1 MLNRLYSLF
10 SNDVGIDLGTANT
23 LVHVHGKG
31 IVISEPSVVA
41 VEAKSRKVLAIGAE
55 AKRMLGRTPA
65 NIVAIRPLRDGV
77 IADYVVTEAMLRYF
91 IKKGTAGKIS
101 FGRPDVLVSVP
112 AGSTSVEKRYVLD
125 AARQAGAGKAYLIE
139 EPMAAAIGAQLPISG
154 PSGNMIVNIGG
165 GTAEIAVISLS
176 DIVVAKSHRVGGNRF
191 DEAIALYIRRK
202 YNLMIGDRTAE
213 QVKLE
218 IGSALPLEEE
228 MTMSVKGRDMI
239 AGLPREVMI
248 TSTEITEAMEVPLRN
263 LTDAIRGVLEQ
274 TPPELSADIIDKGI
288 VLSGGGAL
296 LRNIDR
302 LITNV
307 TGVATHVAPDPLS
320 CVAKGTGIAL
330 EHFDVFAKSL
340 TSQA

>member
-1 MLNRLYSLF
+1 MKI
-10 SNDVGIDLGTANT
+10 GIDLGTANV
-23 LVHVHGKG
+23 LVFVQGQG
-31 IVISEPSVVA
+31 ITVREPSVVA
-41 VEAKSRKVLAIGAE
+41 IDSDDRIVAVGTEAKEMV
-55 AKRMLGRTPA
+55 GRTPGS
-65 NIVAIRPLRDGV
+65 ITAIRPLRDGV

-165 GTAEIAVISLS
+165 GTAEIAVISMS

-228 MTMSVKGRDMI
+228 LTMSVKGRDMI
-239 AGLPREVMI
+239 AGLPREVLI
-248 TSTEITEAMEVPLRN
+248 TSTEITEAMDVPLRN

-307 TGVATHVAPDPLS
+307 TGVAAHVAPDPLS

>member
-1 MLNRLYSLF
+1 MKI
-10 SNDVGIDLGTANT
+10 GIDLGTANV
-23 LVHVHGKG
+23 LVFVQGQG
-31 IVISEPSVVA
+31 ITVREPSVVA
-41 VEAKSRKVLAIGAE
+41 IDADDRIVAVGTEAKEMV
-55 AKRMLGRTPA
+55 GRTPGS
-65 NIVAIRPLRDGV
+65 ITAIRPLRDGV

-154 PSGNMIVNIGG
+154 PSGNLIVNIGG
-165 GTAEIAVISLS
+165 GTAEIAVISMS

-191 DEAIALYIRRK
+191 DESIALYIRRK

-228 MTMSVKGRDMI
+228 LTMSVKGRDMI
-239 AGLPREVMI
+239 AGLPREVII

-340 TSQA
+340 TSQV

>member
-1 MLNRLYSLF
+1 MKI
-10 SNDVGIDLGTANT
+10 GIDLGTANV
-23 LVHVHGKG
+23 LVFVQGQG
-31 IVISEPSVVA
+31 ITVREPSVVA
-41 VEAKSRKVLAIGAE
+41 IDADDRIVAVGTEAKEMV
-55 AKRMLGRTPA
+55 GRTPGS
-65 NIVAIRPLRDGV
+65 ITAIRPLRDGV

-228 MTMSVKGRDMI
+228 LTMSVKGRDMI

-248 TSTEITEAMEVPLRN
+248 TSTEITEAMDVPLRN

>member
-1 MLNRLYSLF
+1 MKI
-10 SNDVGIDLGTANT
+10 GIDLGTANI
-23 LVHVHGKG
+23 LVFVQGSG
-31 IVISEPSVVA
+31 ITVREPSVVA
-41 VEAKSRKVLAIGAE
+41 INDRDQIVAVGNEAKE
-55 AKRMLGRTPA
+55 MLGRTPGS
-65 NIVAIRPLRDGV
+65 ISAIRPLRDGV

-91 IKKGTAGKIS
+91 IKKGTAGRFA

-125 AARQAGAGKAYLIE
+125 AARQAGAGKAFLIE
-139 EPMAAAIGAQLPISG
+139 EPMAAAIGAELPISG

-176 DIVVAKSHRVGGNRF
+176 EIVVSKSHRVGGNRF

-213 QVKLE
+213 QVKIE

-228 MTMSVKGRDMI
+228 LTMSVKGRDMI
-239 AGLPREVMI
+239 AGLPREVLI

-302 LITNV
+302 LITTV

>member
-1 MLNRLYSLF
+1 MKI
-10 SNDVGIDLGTANT
+10 GIDLGTANV
-23 LVHVHGKG
+23 LVFVQGQG
-31 IVISEPSVVA
+31 ITVREPSVVA
-41 VEAKSRKVLAIGAE
+41 IDADDRIVAVGTEANEMV
-55 AKRMLGRTPA
+55 GRTPGSITA
-65 NIVAIRPLRDGV
+65 VRPLRDGV

-91 IKKGTAGKIS
+91 IKKGTAGRFF

-165 GTAEIAVISLS
+165 GTAEIAVISMS

-228 MTMSVKGRDMI
+228 LTMGVKGRDMI
-239 AGLPREVMI
+239 AGLPREVQV
-248 TSTEITEAMEVPLRN
+248 TSTEIAEAMEVPLRN
-263 LTDAIRGVLEQ
+263 LTDAIRGVFEQ

-307 TGVATHVAPDPLS
+307 TGVASHVAPDPLS

>member
-1 MLNRLYSLF
+1 MKI
-10 SNDVGIDLGTANT
+10 GIDLGTANV
-23 LVHVHGKG
+23 LVFVQGQG
-31 IVISEPSVVA
+31 ITVREPSVVA
-41 VEAKSRKVLAIGAE
+41 IDAEDRIVAVGSEAKE
-55 AKRMLGRTPA
+55 MLGRTPGS
-65 NIVAIRPLRDGV
+65 ITAIRPLRDGV

-139 EPMAAAIGAQLPISG
+139 EPMAAAIGAELPISG

-213 QVKLE
+213 QVRIE

-228 MTMSVKGRDMI
+228 LTMSVKGRDMI
-239 AGLPREVMI
+239 AGLPREVLI

-302 LITNV
+302 LITTV
-307 TGVATHVAPDPLS
+307 TGVASHVAPDPLS

>member
-1 MLNRLYSLF
+1 MKI
-10 SNDVGIDLGTANT
+10 GIDLGTANV
-23 LVHVHGKG
+23 LVFVQGQG
-31 IVISEPSVVA
+31 ITVREPSVVA
-41 VEAKSRKVLAIGAE
+41 IDDEDRIIAVGNEAKE
-55 AKRMLGRTPA
+55 MLGRTPGS
-65 NIVAIRPLRDGV
+65 ITAIRPMRDGV

-139 EPMAAAIGAQLPISG
+139 EPMAAAIGAELPISG

-165 GTAEIAVISLS
+165 GTVEIAVISMS

-213 QVKLE
+213 QVKFE

-228 MTMSVKGRDMI
+228 LTMSVKGRDMI
-239 AGLPREVMI
+239 AGLPREVLI
-248 TSTEITEAMEVPLRN
+248 TSTEITEAMEVPMRN

-296 LRNIDR
+296 LRNVDR
-302 LITNV
+302 LITTV

-330 EHFDVFAKSL
+330 EHFDLFAKSL
-340 TSQA
+340 TSQV

>member
-1 MLNRLYSLF
+1 MKI
-10 SNDVGIDLGTANT
+10 GIDLGTANV
-23 LVHVHGKG
+23 LVFVQGQG
-31 IVISEPSVVA
+31 ITVREPSVVA
-41 VEAKSRKVLAIGAE
+41 IDADDRIVAVGTEAKEMV
-55 AKRMLGRTPA
+55 GRTPGS
-65 NIVAIRPLRDGV
+65 ITAIRPLRDGV

-165 GTAEIAVISLS
+165 GTAEIAVISMS

-218 IGSALPLEEE
+218 IGSALSLEEE
-228 MTMSVKGRDMI
+228 LTMSVKGRDMI

-307 TGVATHVAPDPLS
+307 TGVAAHVAPDPLS

>member
-1 MLNRLYSLF
+1 MKI
-10 SNDVGIDLGTANT
+10 GIDLGTANV
-23 LVHVHGKG
+23 LVFIQGQG
-31 IVISEPSVVA
+31 ITVREPSVVA
-41 VEAKSRKVLAIGAE
+41 IDAEDRIIAVGNEAKE
-55 AKRMLGRTPA
+55 MLGRTPGS
-65 NIVAIRPLRDGV
+65 ITAIRPLRDGV

-139 EPMAAAIGAQLPISG
+139 EPMAAAIGAELPISG

-213 QVKLE
+213 QVKIE

-228 MTMSVKGRDMI
+228 LTMSVKGRDMI
-239 AGLPREVMI
+239 AGLPREVLI

-302 LITNV
+302 LITTV
-307 TGVATHVAPDPLS
+307 TGVASHVAPDPLS

>member
-1 MLNRLYSLF
+1 MKI
-10 SNDVGIDLGTANT
+10 GIDLGTANV
-23 LVHVHGKG
+23 LVFVQGQG
-31 IVISEPSVVA
+31 ITVREPSVVA
-41 VEAKSRKVLAIGAE
+41 IDADDRIVAVGTEAKEMV
-55 AKRMLGRTPA
+55 GRTPGS
-65 NIVAIRPLRDGV
+65 ITAIRPLRDGV

-165 GTAEIAVISLS
+165 GTAEIAVISMS

-228 MTMSVKGRDMI
+228 LTMSVKGRDMI
-239 AGLPREVMI
+239 AGLPREVII

-307 TGVATHVAPDPLS
+307 TGVAAHVAPDPLS

>member
-1 MLNRLYSLF
+1 MKI
-10 SNDVGIDLGTANT
+10 GIDLGTANV
-23 LVHVHGKG
+23 LVFVQGQG
-31 IVISEPSVVA
+31 ITVREPSVVA
-41 VEAKSRKVLAIGAE
+41 IDAEDRIVAVGTEAKEMV
-55 AKRMLGRTPA
+55 GRTPGS
-65 NIVAIRPLRDGV
+65 ISAIRPLRDGV

-213 QVKLE
+213 QVKIE

-228 MTMSVKGRDMI
+228 LTMSVKGRDMI
-239 AGLPREVMI
+239 AGLPREVKI
-248 TSTEITEAMEVPLRN
+248 TSTEVTEALEVPLRN
-263 LTDAIRGVLEQ
+263 LTDAIRAVLEQ

-288 VLSGGGAL
+288 VISGGGAL

-302 LITNV
+302 LVTTV
-307 TGVATHVAPDPLS
+307 TGVAAHIAPDPLS

-330 EHFDVFAKSL
+330 EHFDQFAKSM
-340 TSQA
+340 TSEA

>member
-1 MLNRLYSLF
+1 MKI
-10 SNDVGIDLGTANT
+10 GIDLGTANV
-23 LVHVHGKG
+23 LVFVQGQG
-31 IVISEPSVVA
+31 ITVREPSVVA
-41 VEAKSRKVLAIGAE
+41 IDSDDRIVAVGSEAKE
-55 AKRMLGRTPA
+55 MLGRTPGS
-65 NIVAIRPLRDGV
+65 ITAIRPLRDGV

-139 EPMAAAIGAQLPISG
+139 EPMAAAIGAELPISG

-213 QVKLE
+213 QVKIE

-228 MTMSVKGRDMI
+228 LTMSVKGRDMI
-239 AGLPREVMI
+239 AGLPREVLI

-302 LITNV
+302 LITTV
-307 TGVATHVAPDPLS
+307 TGVASHVAPDPLS

>member
-1 MLNRLYSLF
+1 MKIGN
-10 SNDVGIDLGTANT
+10 DLGTANV
-23 LVHVHGKG
+23 LVFVQGQG
-31 IVISEPSVVA
+31 ITVREPSVVA
-41 VEAKSRKVLAIGAE
+41 IDSDDRIVAVGTEAKEMV
-55 AKRMLGRTPA
+55 GRTPGS
-65 NIVAIRPLRDGV
+65 ITAILPLRDGV

>member
-1 MLNRLYSLF
+1 MKI
-10 SNDVGIDLGTANT
+10 GIDLGTANI
-23 LVHVHGKG
+23 LVFVQGSG
-31 IVISEPSVVA
+31 ITVREPSVVA
-41 VEAKSRKVLAIGAE
+41 INDRDQIVAVGNEAKE
-55 AKRMLGRTPA
+55 MLGRTPGSISA
-65 NIVAIRPLRDGV
+65 SRPLRDGG

-91 IKKGTAGKIS
+91 IKKGTAGRFA

-125 AARQAGAGKAYLIE
+125 AARQAGAGKAFLIE
-139 EPMAAAIGAQLPISG
+139 EPMAAAIGAELPISG

-176 DIVVAKSHRVGGNRF
+176 EIVVSKSHRVGGNRF

-213 QVKLE
+213 QVKIE

-228 MTMSVKGRDMI
+228 LTMSVKGRDMI
-239 AGLPREVMI
+239 AGLPREVKI
-248 TSTEITEAMEVPLRN
+248 TSTEVTEALEVPLRN
-263 LTDAIRGVLEQ
+263 LTDAIRAVLEQ

-288 VLSGGGAL
+288 VISGGGAL

-302 LITNV
+302 LVTTV
-307 TGVATHVAPDPLS
+307 TGVAAHIAPDPLS

-330 EHFDVFAKSL
+330 EHFDQFAKSM
-340 TSQA
+340 TSEA

>member
-1 MLNRLYSLF
+1 MKI
-10 SNDVGIDLGTANT
+10 GIDLGTANV
-23 LVHVHGKG
+23 LVFVQGSG
-31 IVISEPSVVA
+31 ITVREPSVVA
-41 VEAKSRKVLAIGAE
+41 INEKDQVVAVGEDAKE
-55 AKRMLGRTPA
+55 MLGRTPGS
-65 NIVAIRPLRDGV
+65 ISAIRPLRDGV

-91 IKKGTAGKIS
+91 IKKGTAGRLS

-139 EPMAAAIGAQLPISG
+139 EPMAAAIGAELPISG

-165 GTAEIAVISLS
+165 GTAEIAVLSLS
-176 DIVVAKSHRVGGNRF
+176 DIVVSKSARVGGNRM

-213 QVKLE
+213 QVKFE
-218 IGSALPLEEE
+218 IGSALPLEDEL
-228 MTMSVKGRDMI
+228 TMMVKGRDMI
-239 AGLPREVMI
+239 AGLPREIKI
-248 TSTEITEAMEVPLRN
+248 TSTEVTEGLEVPLRN
-263 LTDAIRGVLEQ
+263 LLDAIRSVLEQ

-296 LRNIDR
+296 LRNMDR
-302 LITNV
+302 LVTAV
-307 TGVATHVAPDPLS
+307 TGVACHVATDPLS

-330 EHFDVFAKSL
+330 EHFEVFAKSI
-340 TSQA
+340 TSEA

>member
-1 MLNRLYSLF
+1 MKI
-10 SNDVGIDLGTANT
+10 GIDLGTANV
-23 LVHVHGKG
+23 LVFVEGSG
-31 IVISEPSVVA
+31 ITVREPSVVA
-41 VEAKSRKVLAIGAE
+41 INEKDQVVAVGQEAKD
-55 AKRMLGRTPA
+55 MLGRTPGS
-65 NIVAIRPLRDGV
+65 ISAIRPLRDGV

-91 IKKGTAGKIS
+91 IKKGTAGRLS

-139 EPMAAAIGAQLPISG
+139 EPMAAAIGAELPISG

-165 GTAEIAVISLS
+165 GTAEIAVLSLS
-176 DIVVAKSHRVGGNRF
+176 DIVVSKSARVGGNRM

-213 QVKLE
+213 QVKFE
-218 IGSALPLEEE
+218 IGSALPLEDEL
-228 MTMSVKGRDMI
+228 TMMVKGRDMI
-239 AGLPREVMI
+239 AGLPREIKI
-248 TSTEITEAMEVPLRN
+248 TSTEVTEGLEVPLRN
-263 LTDAIRGVLEQ
+263 LLDAIRSVLEQ

-296 LRNIDR
+296 LRNMDR
-302 LITNV
+302 LVTAV
-307 TGVATHVAPDPLS
+307 TGVACHVAADPLS

-330 EHFDVFAKSL
+330 EHFDVFAKSI
-340 TSQA
+340 TSEA

>member
-1 MLNRLYSLF
+1 MKI
-10 SNDVGIDLGTANT
+10 GIDLGTANV
-23 LVHVHGKG
+23 LVFVQGQG
-31 IVISEPSVVA
+31 ITVREPSVVA
-41 VEAKSRKVLAIGAE
+41 IDSDDRIVAVGSEAKE
-55 AKRMLGRTPA
+55 MLGRTPGS
-65 NIVAIRPLRDGV
+65 ITAIRPLRDGV

-139 EPMAAAIGAQLPISG
+139 EPMAAAIGAELPISG

-213 QVKLE
+213 QVKIE

-228 MTMSVKGRDMI
+228 LTMSVKGRDMI
-239 AGLPREVMI
+239 AGLPREVII

-302 LITNV
+302 LITTV

>member
-1 MLNRLYSLF
+1 MKI
-10 SNDVGIDLGTANT
+10 GIDLGTANV
-23 LVHVHGKG
+23 LVFVQGQG
-31 IVISEPSVVA
+31 ITVREPSVVA
-41 VEAKSRKVLAIGAE
+41 INADDRIVAVGTEAKGMV
-55 AKRMLGRTPA
+55 GRTPGS
-65 NIVAIRPLRDGV
+65 ITAIRPLRDGV

-165 GTAEIAVISLS
+165 GTAEIAVISMS

-191 DEAIALYIRRK
+191 DEAIALYTRRK

-228 MTMSVKGRDMI
+228 LTMSVKGRDMI
-239 AGLPREVMI
+239 AGLPREVLI

-263 LTDAIRGVLEQ
+263 LTDAIRGVFEQ

-307 TGVATHVAPDPLS
+307 TGVAAHVAPDPLS

>member
-1 MLNRLYSLF
+1 MKI
-10 SNDVGIDLGTANT
+10 GIDLGTANV
-23 LVHVHGKG
+23 LVFVQGQG
-31 IVISEPSVVA
+31 ITVREPSVVA
-41 VEAKSRKVLAIGAE
+41 IDSDDRIVAVGTEAKEMV
-55 AKRMLGRTPA
+55 GRTPGS
-65 NIVAIRPLRDGV
+65 ITAIRPLRDGV

-228 MTMSVKGRDMI
+228 LTMSVKGRDMI
-239 AGLPREVMI
+239 AGLPREVLI

-307 TGVATHVAPDPLS
+307 TGVAAHVAPDPLS

>member
-1 MLNRLYSLF
+1 MKI
-10 SNDVGIDLGTANT
+10 GIDLGTANV
-23 LVHVHGKG
+23 LVFVQGQG
-31 IVISEPSVVA
+31 ITVREPSVVA
-41 VEAKSRKVLAIGAE
+41 IDSDDRIVAVGSEAKE
-55 AKRMLGRTPA
+55 MLGRAPGSIT
-65 NIVAIRPLRDGV
+65 AIRPLRDGV

-139 EPMAAAIGAQLPISG
+139 EPMAAAIGAELPISG

-213 QVKLE
+213 QVKIE

-228 MTMSVKGRDMI
+228 LTMSVKGRDMI
-239 AGLPREVMI
+239 AGLPREVLI

-302 LITNV
+302 LITTV

>member
-1 MLNRLYSLF
+1 MKI
-10 SNDVGIDLGTANT
+10 GIDLGTANV
-23 LVHVHGKG
+23 LVFVQGQG
-31 IVISEPSVVA
+31 ITVREPSVVA
-41 VEAKSRKVLAIGAE
+41 IDSEDRIVAVGNEAKE
-55 AKRMLGRTPA
+55 MLGRTPGS
-65 NIVAIRPLRDGV
+65 ITAIRPLRDGV

-139 EPMAAAIGAQLPISG
+139 EPMAAAIGAELPISG

-218 IGSALPLEEE
+218 VGSALPLEEE
-228 MTMSVKGRDMI
+228 LTMSVKGRDMI
-239 AGLPREVMI
+239 AGLPREVII

-302 LITNV
+302 LITTV

-320 CVAKGTGIAL
+320 CVAKGTGTAL
-330 EHFDVFAKSL
+330 EHFDVFPKSL

>member
-1 MLNRLYSLF
+1 MKI
-10 SNDVGIDLGTANT
+10 GIDLGTANV
-23 LVHVHGKG
+23 LVFVQGQG
-31 IVISEPSVVA
+31 ITVREPSVVA
-41 VEAKSRKVLAIGAE
+41 IDSDDRIVAVGTEAKEMV
-55 AKRMLGRTPA
+55 GRTPGS
-65 NIVAIRPLRDGV
+65 ITAIRPLRDGV

-218 IGSALPLEEE
+218 IESALPLEEE

>member
-1 MLNRLYSLF
+1 MKI
-10 SNDVGIDLGTANT
+10 GIDLGTANV
-23 LVHVHGKG
+23 LVFVQGQG
-31 IVISEPSVVA
+31 ITVREPSVVA
-41 VEAKSRKVLAIGAE
+41 IDADDRIVAVGTEAKEMV
-55 AKRMLGRTPA
+55 GRTPGS
-65 NIVAIRPLRDGV
+65 ITAIRPLRDGV

-165 GTAEIAVISLS
+165 GTAEIAVISMS

-228 MTMSVKGRDMI
+228 LSMSVKGRDMI
-239 AGLPREVMI
+239 AGLPREVLI
-248 TSTEITEAMEVPLRN
+248 TSTDITEAMEVPLRN
-263 LTDAIRGVLEQ
+263 LTDATRGVLEQ

-307 TGVATHVAPDPLS
+307 TGVAAHVAPDPLS
-320 CVAKGTGIAL
+320 CVAKGTGTAL

>member
-1 MLNRLYSLF
+1 MNRNNPLSMGR
-10 SNDVGIDLGTANT
+10 DIAIDLGTANV
-23 LVHVHGKG
+23 LVFVQGQG
-31 IVISEPSVVA
+31 ITVREPSVVA
-41 VEAKSRKVLAIGAE
+41 IDADDRIVAVGTEAKEMV
-55 AKRMLGRTPA
+55 GRTPGS
-65 NIVAIRPLRDGV
+65 ITAIRPLRDGV

-165 GTAEIAVISLS
+165 GTAEIAVISMS

-228 MTMSVKGRDMI
+228 LTMSVKGRDMI
-239 AGLPREVMI
+239 AGLPREVLI

-307 TGVATHVAPDPLS
+307 TGVAAHVAPDPLS

>member
-1 MLNRLYSLF
+1 MKI
-10 SNDVGIDLGTANT
+10 GIDLGTANV
-23 LVHVHGKG
+23 LVFVQGQG
-31 IVISEPSVVA
+31 ITVREPSVVA
-41 VEAKSRKVLAIGAE
+41 IDADDRIVAVGTEAKEMV
-55 AKRMLGRTPA
+55 GRTPGS
-65 NIVAIRPLRDGV
+65 ITAIRPLRDGV

-165 GTAEIAVISLS
+165 GTAEIAVISMS

-228 MTMSVKGRDMI
+228 LTMSVKGRDMI

-274 TPPELSADIIDKGI
+274 TPPELSADIIDKGT

-307 TGVATHVAPDPLS
+307 TGVAAHVAPDPLS

>member
-1 MLNRLYSLF
+1 MKI
-10 SNDVGIDLGTANT
+10 GIDLGTANV
-23 LVHVHGKG
+23 LVFVQGQG
-31 IVISEPSVVA
+31 ITVREPSVVA
-41 VEAKSRKVLAIGAE
+41 IDAEDRIVAVGTEAKEMV
-55 AKRMLGRTPA
+55 GRTPGS
-65 NIVAIRPLRDGV
+65 ITAIRPLSDGV

-228 MTMSVKGRDMI
+228 LTMSVKGRDMI

-307 TGVATHVAPDPLS
+307 TGVAAHVAPDPLS

>member
-1 MLNRLYSLF
+1 MKI
-10 SNDVGIDLGTANT
+10 GIDLGTANV
-23 LVHVHGKG
+23 LVFVQGQG
-31 IVISEPSVVA
+31 ITVREPSVVA
-41 VEAKSRKVLAIGAE
+41 IDADDRIVAVGTEAKEMV
-55 AKRMLGRTPA
+55 GRTPGS
-65 NIVAIRPLRDGV
+65 ITAIRPLRDGV

>member
-1 MLNRLYSLF
+1 MKI
-10 SNDVGIDLGTANT
+10 GIDLGTANV
-23 LVHVHGKG
+23 LVFVQGQG
-31 IVISEPSVVA
+31 ITVREPSVVA
-41 VEAKSRKVLAIGAE
+41 IDADDRIVAVGTEAKEMV
-55 AKRMLGRTPA
+55 GRTPGS
-65 NIVAIRPLRDGV
+65 ITAIRPLRDGV

-165 GTAEIAVISLS
+165 GTAEIAVLSLS

-228 MTMSVKGRDMI
+228 LTMSVKGRDMI
-239 AGLPREVMI
+239 AGLPREVII

-307 TGVATHVAPDPLS
+307 TGVAAHVAPDPLS

-340 TSQA
+340 TSQV

>member
-1 MLNRLYSLF
+1 MKI
-10 SNDVGIDLGTANT
+10 GIDLGTANV
-23 LVHVHGKG
+23 LVFVQGSG
-31 IVISEPSVVA
+31 ITVREPSVVA
-41 VEAKSRKVLAIGAE
+41 INEKDQIVAVGQEAKD
-55 AKRMLGRTPA
+55 MLGRTPGS
-65 NIVAIRPLRDGV
+65 ISAIRPLRDGV

-91 IKKGTAGKIS
+91 IKKGTAGRLS

-139 EPMAAAIGAQLPISG
+139 EPMAAAIGAELPISG

-165 GTAEIAVISLS
+165 GTAEIAVLSLS
-176 DIVVAKSHRVGGNRF
+176 DIVVSKSARVGGNRM

-213 QVKLE
+213 QVKFE
-218 IGSALPLEEE
+218 IGSALPLEDEL
-228 MTMSVKGRDMI
+228 TMMVKGRDMI
-239 AGLPREVMI
+239 AGLPREIKI
-248 TSTEITEAMEVPLRN
+248 TSTEVTEGLEVPLRN
-263 LTDAIRGVLEQ
+263 LLDAIRSVLEQ

-296 LRNIDR
+296 LRNMDR
-302 LITNV
+302 LVTAV
-307 TGVATHVAPDPLS
+307 TGVACHVATDPLS

-330 EHFDVFAKSL
+330 EHFDLFAKSI
-340 TSQA
+340 TSEA

>member
-1 MLNRLYSLF
+1 MKI
-10 SNDVGIDLGTANT
+10 GIDLGTANV
-23 LVHVHGKG
+23 LVFVQGQG
-31 IVISEPSVVA
+31 ITVREPSVVA
-41 VEAKSRKVLAIGAE
+41 IDSEDRIIAVGSEAKE
-55 AKRMLGRTPA
+55 MLGRTPGS
-65 NIVAIRPLRDGV
+65 ITAIRPMRDGV

-91 IKKGTAGKIS
+91 IKKGTAGRIS

-139 EPMAAAIGAQLPISG
+139 EPMAAAIGAELPISG

-165 GTAEIAVISLS
+165 GTVEIAVISMS

-202 YNLMIGDRTAE
+202 YNVMIGDRTAE
-213 QVKLE
+213 QVKIE

-228 MTMSVKGRDMI
+228 LTMSVKGRDMI
-239 AGLPREVMI
+239 AGLPREVLI
-248 TSTEITEAMEVPLRN
+248 TSTEITEGMEVPLRN

-302 LITNV
+302 LITTV
-307 TGVATHVAPDPLS
+307 TGVATHVAPDPLT

>member
-1 MLNRLYSLF
+1 MKI
-10 SNDVGIDLGTANT
+10 GIDLGTANV
-23 LVHVHGKG
+23 LVFVQGQG
-31 IVISEPSVVA
+31 ITVREPSVVA
-41 VEAKSRKVLAIGAE
+41 IDAEDRIVAVGTEAKEMV
-55 AKRMLGRTPA
+55 GRTPGS
-65 NIVAIRPLRDGV
+65 ITAIRPLRDGV

-165 GTAEIAVISLS
+165 GTAEIAVISMS

-218 IGSALPLEEE
+218 IGSALSLEEE
-228 MTMSVKGRDMI
+228 LTMSVKGRDMI
-239 AGLPREVMI
+239 AGLPREVII

-307 TGVATHVAPDPLS
+307 TGVAAHVAPDPLS

>member
-1 MLNRLYSLF
+1 MKI
-10 SNDVGIDLGTANT
+10 GIDLGTANV
-23 LVHVHGKG
+23 LVFVQGQG
-31 IVISEPSVVA
+31 ITVREPSVVA
-41 VEAKSRKVLAIGAE
+41 IDSEDRIGAVGNEAKE
-55 AKRMLGRTPA
+55 MLGRTPGS
-65 NIVAIRPLRDGV
+65 ITAIRPLRDGV

-139 EPMAAAIGAQLPISG
+139 EPMAAAIGAELPISG

-218 IGSALPLEEE
+218 VGSALPLEEE
-228 MTMSVKGRDMI
+228 LTMSVKGRDMI
-239 AGLPREVMI
+239 AGLPREVTI

-302 LITNV
+302 LITTV

-320 CVAKGTGIAL
+320 CVAKGTGTAL

>member
-1 MLNRLYSLF
+1 MKI
-10 SNDVGIDLGTANT
+10 GIDLGTANV
-23 LVHVHGKG
+23 LVFVQGQG
-31 IVISEPSVVA
+31 ITVREPSVVA
-41 VEAKSRKVLAIGAE
+41 IDSDDRIVAVGTEAKEMV
-55 AKRMLGRTPA
+55 GRTPGS
-65 NIVAIRPLRDGV
+65 ITAIRPLRDGV

-125 AARQAGAGKAYLIE
+125 AARQAGAGKAFLIE
-139 EPMAAAIGAQLPISG
+139 EPMAAAIGAELPISG

-228 MTMSVKGRDMI
+228 LTMSVKGRDMI
-239 AGLPREVMI
+239 AGLPREVTI

-307 TGVATHVAPDPLS
+307 TGVAAHVAPDPLS

>member
-1 MLNRLYSLF
+1 MKI
-10 SNDVGIDLGTANT
+10 GIDLGTANV
-23 LVHVHGKG
+23 LVFVQGQG
-31 IVISEPSVVA
+31 ITVREPSVVA
-41 VEAKSRKVLAIGAE
+41 IDADDRIVAVGTEAKEMV
-55 AKRMLGRTPA
+55 GRTPGS
-65 NIVAIRPLRDGV
+65 ITAIRPLRDGV

-165 GTAEIAVISLS
+165 GTAEIAVISMS

-228 MTMSVKGRDMI
+228 LTMSVKGRDMI

-307 TGVATHVAPDPLS
+307 TGVASHVAPDPLS